1 MSEVLST
8 KLAVDEVDL
17 FSAAGEQQGLSKS
30 GLLKNL
36 VEEYLGGSNEENK
49 TSSNN
54 KLGNS
59 SSLELREKTNIPEV
73 PASNIGIVSTRLLK
87 NV

>member
-1 MSEVLST
+1 MLKVLST
-8 KLAVDEVDL
+8 KLAVDEVDR
-17 FSAAGEQQGLSKS
+17 FSAAAEQQGLSKA

-36 VEEYLGGSNEENK
+36 VEEYLGGSNEENE

-59 SSLELREKTNIPEV
+59 SSLKEGANPR
-73 PASNIGIVSTRLLK
+73 GRQ
-87 NV
+87 